1 MTPVP
6 SRRKPVQRIGPRLAG
21 FPPEADA
28 VPTLAAPAE
37 PLVDHTPEPVA
48 AKRGPKPKGERPMTP
63 AERKA
68 KQRAMKAEKA
78 ADVQRRDIVAQLVK
92 INRRRLSKADLKS
105 PNAHEVLANNRV
117 RLRKMRDEWVLL
129 PLEELQKTLRTY
141 DEIKDSTGRLHG
153 EASGEKDRS
162 NGMSHPEKIIA
173 ASENQQHGGFD
184 DAAGTSRGGDLVDN
198 YNTEQGTTGETT
210 GRPPR
215 GLLIPRE
222 HTDYLDRRELI
233 IGKLI
238 EKHTKRE
245 ADGGRRCL
253 LCSESELVENTDG
266 TKSRKFIYP
275 VLIPGSDVREHF
287 WREYDKGLQ
296 AFYRYQELS
305 EDSGVVELA
314 QFLVDDARRAYQNSK
329 HLQAVW
335 DLSRKLK

>member
-21 FPPEADA
+21 LPPEPEDIRTP
-28 VPTLAAPAE
+28 VAPAD
-37 PLVDHTPEPVA
+37 PPVADTSEPVV
-48 AKRGPKPKGERPMTP
+48 AKRGPKLKGERPMTP

-68 KQRAMKAEKA
+68 KQRAKA

-92 INRRRLSKADLKS
+92 INRRRLSKPDVTS
-105 PNAHEVLANNRV
+105 PQAHNVFANNRI
-117 RLRKMRDEWVLL
+117 RLRKIHDEWVLL

-173 ASENQQHGGFD
+173 AAEGERQGRFD
-184 DAAGTSRGGDLVDN
+184 DAACTGRGGDAVQN

-215 GLLIPRE
+215 GLHIPRE

-245 ADGGRRCL
+245 ADGDRRCL

-275 VLIPGSDVREHF
+275 VLIPGSDVRDHF

-305 EDSGVVELA
+305 EDSGIVELA